1 MLPLLLALM
10 GCGGIISLPVVGKL
24 SNGDTAQGGVS
35 IDTATGQGKFSM
47 TTLRGFQCSGSYN
60 GYDSNPTITIPVTC
74 NNRQSG
80 IVIATRDASG
90 VAGTAQAQLRN
101 GMTGRFLFGNISAQQ
116 QADFLK

>member
-1 MLPLLLALM
+1 
-10 GCGGIISLPVVGKL
+10 
-24 SNGDTAQGGVS
+24 
-35 IDTATGQGKFSM
+35 M